1 MLLVICVELISHF
14 IGQCL
19 FLWSFLNCIFIISLI
34 IVNLFSI
41 NVSKIILVNVC
52 RPMIFVYLW
61 VIFFLLKRIIFI
73 FIFSISQ
80 SGWRKI
86 DIAVLISLIW
96 NIFCITTVLFV
107 VLVVLSSYDI
117 FINIIVCKDS
127 WCVGCVITLWIINRV
142 GLRFIRIAVLILRIR
157 WVAILISTFIIPIII
172 SSTLLKVHTWRLVF
186 VSCVAWRFVY
196 TLIIL
201 PVKFV
206 HQLKFSQLFINKIEI
221 IFIL

>member
-1 MLLVICVELISHF
+1 MLLVICVELISHL

-41 NVSKIILVNVC
+41 NVSKIILMNVC

-117 FINIIVCKDS
+117 FVNIIVCKDS
-127 WCVGCVITLWIINRV
+127 WCVGCVITLWIINWV

-172 SSTLLKVHTWRLVF
+172 SSF
-186 VSCVAWRFVY
+186 FFIFQFPY
-196 TLIIL
+196 PGFL
-201 PVKFV
+201 PFPP
-206 HQLKFSQLFINKIEI
+206 SQSISK
-221 IFIL
+221 